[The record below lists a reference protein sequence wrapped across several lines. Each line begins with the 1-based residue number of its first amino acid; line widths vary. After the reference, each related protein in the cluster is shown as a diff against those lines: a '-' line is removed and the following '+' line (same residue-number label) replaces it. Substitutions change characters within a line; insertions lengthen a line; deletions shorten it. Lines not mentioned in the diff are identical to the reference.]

1 MYVGTLQYPCRHET
15 TPPNLIRR
23 ADASTTVVADTT
35 LAAVIRGK
43 KGLKKGAH
51 TARSLPHAAVKG
63 KLFIGICVASTR
75 LDARRLPSKE
85 KTAPALALDK
95 HRSSV

>member
-23 ADASTTVVADTT
+23 VVADTT

-75 LDARRLPSKE
+75 LDARRLLSKE

-95 HRSSV
+95 HYSSV